1 MDEFH
6 RVIKT
11 KKEGGRST
19 TDKKKIRDI
28 ERLLAREGLPQAV
41 RDKKMADLKELK
53 KGLKSKNEAEKFE
66 ERYKKI
72 KFIEKRKVIRKLEKL
87 EKAI

>member
-1 MDEFH
+1 
-6 RVIKT
+6 
-11 KKEGGRST
+11 
-19 TDKKKIRDI
+19 
-28 ERLLAREGLPQAV
+28 
-41 RDKKMADLKELK
+41 MADLKELK

-66 ERYKKI
+66 ERYKKV